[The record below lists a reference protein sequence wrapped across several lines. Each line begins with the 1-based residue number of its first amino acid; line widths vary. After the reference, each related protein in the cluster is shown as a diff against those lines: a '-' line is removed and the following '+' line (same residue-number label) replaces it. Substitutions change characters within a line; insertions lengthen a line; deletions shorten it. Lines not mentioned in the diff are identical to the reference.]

1 MHPDN
6 GPPDG
11 NFAAYVE
18 SLNRARQTSTS
29 SSSTPGSS
37 MPAVG
42 SAADDADPE
51 QNRQA
56 LITDLRRELGP
67 LIRFA
72 IIAFLLLGIA
82 GALGP
87 PYSTVARVAA
97 LVIAVYVIRRAM
109 VRTAGI
115 RAKVHEQIK
124 KARR

>member
-1 MHPDN
+1 MNQDN
-6 GPPDG
+6 GPPNGD
-11 NFAAYVE
+11 FAAYVE
-18 SLNRARQTSTS
+18 SLNRARQTSNS
-29 SSSTPGSS
+29 SSPMPGSS

-42 SAADDADPE
+42 SAADDANPE
-51 QNRQA
+51 QTRQE
-56 LITDLRRELGP
+56 LLTDLRRELGP

-97 LVIAVYVIRRAM
+97 LVIAIYVIRRAM

-115 RAKVHEQIK
+115 RARVHEQIK
-124 KARR
+124 KTRR